1 MTLTAEGKNGE
12 MRIDVIT
19 IFPEMIASVVKY
31 GVISRAQET
40 GLLKI
45 AVHNLRDFAH
55 DRHRSVD
62 DYCYGGGAGMLMKP
76 EPLFEAV
83 RTILGAYAP
92 GTPNAKIILLSPQGE
107 LFSQEMAR
115 RLSLEDHLVMICGR
129 YKGVDE
135 RVRQSL
141 VTDEI
146 SIGDYVL
153 SGGEIPALA
162 VIDAVSRLIPGV
174 LGNYESAQDDSF
186 SDGILDSPHYT
197 RPAEYQGMRVPEV
210 LLSGDHEKIRK
221 WQRQQALIQTF
232 QRRPDLLKPELLSEE
247 DLEFLG
253 TLKLNKENV

>member
-1 MTLTAEGKNGE
+1 VNVN

-19 IFPEMIASVVKY
+19 IFPEMIANEVEHSVIK
-31 GVISRAQET
+31 RAQEN
-40 GLLKI
+40 GLLEI
-45 AVHNLRDFAH
+45 VVHDLRDFAH
-55 DRHRSVD
+55 DPHRSID

-83 RTILGAYAP
+83 RAINFVDDQT
-92 GTPNAKIILLSPQGE
+92 KIILLTPQGQ
-107 LFSQEMAR
+107 LLTQAMAR
-115 RLSLEDHLVMICGR
+115 RLSLLDHLILISGR

-135 RVRQSL
+135 RVRQNL

-153 SGGEIPALA
+153 SGGEIPALV

-186 SDGILDSPHYT
+186 SEGLLDCPHYT

-210 LLSGDHEKIRK
+210 LLSGDHQRIRK
-221 WQRQQALIQTF
+221 WQRQQAIIRTF
-232 QRRPDLLKPELLSEE
+232 HRRPDLLENVPLSDEE
-247 DLEFLG
+247 LEFLN
-253 TLKLNKENV
+253 TLKEGDT